1 MWHCLPFSLCSYA
14 EVLKFY
20 FDVIKKEHF
29 SQKYIPSLPVPNVLS
44 RDKTQIRMS
53 LYKTFDQGCI
63 YYSIYS
69 TIIKMR
75 NSTNG
80 LTDLLTDIILD
91 ISFKVNTICLKS
103 AILRIS
109 PAEYV
114 EFKENM
120 SNTISCVHQK
130 WYIKWPKKW
139 PNRKIHSTNTDSS
152 SLMLRIRD
160 RVTSRTWSL
169 L

>member
-63 YYSIYS
+63 IQYIQQLLRWEILQMALPTYW
-69 TIIKMR
+69 
-75 NSTNG
+75 
-80 LTDLLTDIILD
+80 LT
-91 ISFKVNTICLKS
+91 
-103 AILRIS
+103 
-109 PAEYV
+109 
-114 EFKENM
+114 
-120 SNTISCVHQK
+120 
-130 WYIKWPKKW
+130 
-139 PNRKIHSTNTDSS
+139 
-152 SLMLRIRD
+152 
-160 RVTSRTWSL
+160 
-169 L
+169 